1 MNFFR
6 AARELALSWVRGAF
20 EDAVRPLL
28 RRAFSMALR
37 YLVAA
42 TLAAASAVLLLG
54 ALSSGLVEL
63 GLPVWAARLILATAA
78 AFTAFFFHKSGR
90 NTPQEE
96 VDAPRLRIRV
106 VRRRPR
112 GRRVRVFDVHPRAD
126 AEGWE
131 VSSDRGTTSYDTK
144 EKALEAARRR
154 AAKAEPSRIVVHRS
168 NGAIQDVVR
177 YS

>member
-1 MNFFR
+1 MNLFR
-6 AARELALSWVRGAF
+6 AAREMALSWVRGAF
-20 EDAVRPLL
+20 EDAVRPIL
-28 RRAFSMALR
+28 RRAFSMALS

-42 TLAAASAVLLLG
+42 TLAATSAVLLLA

-63 GLPVWAARLILATAA
+63 GLPLWAARLLLAVAA
-78 AFTAFFFHKSGR
+78 AATAFFFYRSGR
-90 NTPQEE
+90 NRVAEE
-96 VDAPRLRIRV
+96 IDVPRVRIRV

-154 AAKAEPSRIVVHRS
+154 AAKAEPSRVVVHRS
-168 NGAIQDVVR
+168 NGAIQDVVS